1 MLVLQRRRVTVGIF
15 AGLDV
20 SDKSTTICVVDGAG
34 AVLERAVVA
43 SDPDVLA
50 KWLAKHC
57 PGLER
62 VILETGPLST
72 FLYHGLV
79 ERDVPVLCICARH
92 AKKALSARVNKS
104 DTGDAESLAQLC
116 RTGWFK
122 QVHMKAGGTHIARA
136 ALKIRAQLVASR
148 NAFANQLRGMLKLFG
163 LRMGS
168 ATTPNKRRER
178 LEALFTQRPDLKPV
192 LHPLI
197 ESIEALEA
205 QISKSGKLLA
215 ARAGADPV
223 ATKLMSV
230 PGVGPVTALAFI
242 ASIEDPGRF
251 ARSSDVGAYAGLVP
265 RRNQSGERDYKGHIS
280 KAGDAMLRH
289 ALYEAAN
296 SLLVRVKRPCALQ
309 EWGKRLATSKGPKRA
324 RVAVARKL
332 AALLHRLWQSDT
344 AFRWAS

>member
-1 MLVLQRRRVTVGIF
+1 MNENAKIRVLIAEDDPIQNDLLKDALELESDMACCGQ
-15 AGLDV
+15 ACDGLEALA
-20 SDKSTTICVVDGAG
+20 KLQT
-34 AVLERAVVA
+34 EQ
-43 SDPDVLA
+43 PDVLLLDIVMPNMDGVDLLNELRENPPP
-50 KWLAKHC
+50 KRPK
-57 PGLER
+57 
-62 VILETGPLST
+62 VIA
-72 FLYHGLV
+72 
-79 ERDVPVLCICARH
+79 I
-92 AKKALSARVNKS
+92 SAY
-104 DTGDAESLAQLC
+104 GQE
-116 RTGWFK
+116 
-122 QVHMKAGGTHIARA
+122 HIARA

-148 NAFANQLRGMLKLFG
+148 SAFANQLRGMLKLFG

-251 ARSSDVGAYAGLVP
+251 ARSSEVGAYAGLVP

-309 EWGKRLATSKGPKRA
+309 EWGKRLAISKGPKRA